1 MRTIYLVRHG
11 KVKQED
17 GLRRCI
23 GQTDLP
29 LDDAFLPSIV
39 ELGAWFQRKQQGRK
53 ASMMLA
59 SGTLQRASH
68 TAACIREG
76 AGDIISGNI
85 VFDTN
90 LNEVDTGLWE
100 NRPFEEIRANEG
112 RLFEER
118 GKSLGYFRFPQGE
131 SIYEAG
137 KRFEKGLNHFRK
149 ETGKDLILVSHA
161 GAIRAFLCEL
171 LGLSADDY
179 RKLGAANISTTIL
192 LDDGKHLFL
201 ERCGYKPTCLLSKIE
216 LAALYQTY
224 NVPNNIIAHMKKT
237 AEMAET
243 LKPRLEEKKLDWD
256 LIKKAALLHDML
268 RTERLHALKGA
279 DALRKEGYYEIAE
292 LVEQHHDLEIK
303 EDAPL
308 TEAEI
313 LFYADARIM
322 EDQIVSVEERYRAS
336 YMKCR
341 CAEAYKKHEALYRK
355 AKMIEKKILEA

>member
-1 MRTIYLVRHG
+1 MRKIYLVRHG

-17 GLRRCI
+17 KMRRCI
-23 GQTDLP
+23 GHTDLP
-29 LDDAFLPSIV
+29 LDEAFVPSIL
-39 ELGAWFQRKQQGRK
+39 ELGEWIARKQQGRK
-53 ASMMLA
+53 ASMVLA
-59 SGTLQRASH
+59 SGTLQRASC
-68 TAACIREG
+68 TANYIQQG
-76 AGDIISGNI
+76 AGEVISGNI
-85 VFDTN
+85 RFDEN

-243 LKPRLEEKKLDWD
+243 LKPRLEEKKLEWD

-279 DALRKEGYYEIAE
+279 DILRREGYYEIAD
-292 LVEQHHDLEIK
+292 LVEKHHDPEIQ
-303 EDAPL
+303 EDGPL
-308 TEAEI
+308 TEAEV
-313 LFYADARIM
+313 LFYADSRVK
-322 EDQIVSVEERYRAS
+322 EDEIVSVEARYQAS
-336 YMKCR
+336 YGKCR
-341 CAEAYKKHEALYRK
+341 CLEAFRKHEALYRK
-355 AKMIEKKILEA
+355 AKVIEKKIYC

>member
-161 GAIRAFLCEL
+161 GAIRAFCVNCSHCQPMTTGSWERPTSAPRFCWMTENIFF
-171 LGLSADDY
+171 LS
-179 RKLGAANISTTIL
+179 
-192 LDDGKHLFL
+192 
-201 ERCGYKPTCLLSKIE
+201 
-216 LAALYQTY
+216 
-224 NVPNNIIAHMKKT
+224 
-237 AEMAET
+237 
-243 LKPRLEEKKLDWD
+243 
-256 LIKKAALLHDML
+256 
-268 RTERLHALKGA
+268 GA
-279 DALRKEGYYEIAE
+279 DISQPVY
-292 LVEQHHDLEIK
+292 
-303 EDAPL
+303 
-308 TEAEI
+308 
-313 LFYADARIM
+313 
-322 EDQIVSVEERYRAS
+322 SV
-336 YMKCR
+336 K
-341 CAEAYKKHEALYRK
+341 
-355 AKMIEKKILEA
+355 